1 MPCRP
6 HGAWSRWPHHAHRLG
21 PAPAGV
27 GEVAQRSASISA
39 RVTIMAVMAIAIVP
53 ITTIA
58 TPMGTVLAGGTVT
71 AIGTSGSFI

>member
-6 HGAWSRWPHHAHRLG
+6 HGAWSRWPHHGHHLG

-27 GEVAQRSASISA
+27 GEVTQRSASISA

>member
-1 MPCRP
+1 MALGLVGLTPPPRP
-6 HGAWSRWPHHAHRLG
+6 GTIS
-21 PAPAGV
+21 AGV
-27 GEVAQRSASISA
+27 GEVAQGSASISA
-39 RVTIMAVMAIAIVP
+39 RVTVMAVMAIAIVP

>member
-1 MPCRP
+1 MALGLVGLTPPPRP
-6 HGAWSRWPHHAHRLG
+6 GTI
-21 PAPAGV
+21 
-27 GEVAQRSASISA
+27 GEVTQGSASISA
-39 RVTIMAVMAIAIVP
+39 RVTVMAVMAIAIVP

>member
-6 HGAWSRWPHHAHRLG
+6 HGAWSRWPHHGHRLG